1 MSQTKVQLLGNVIGN
16 VSIGG
21 TLTYDDVTNVDSVGL
36 VTART
41 GINVLAGGV
50 NIVGGG
56 LTVAGVST
64 FHQGVD
70 FNQILTEEVK
80 VTSGKLSA
88 NTNINVED
96 GMIHYFTTTETTT
109 STPNIRY
116 NASTTLNSKM
126 SIGNSV
132 VITLI
137 TTAATA
143 AYCTDITIDGSTVTE
158 NWVGGSAPSGGG
170 SSGVDIHSFT
180 IIKTADTEFTVIA
193 NHSKTS

>member
-1 MSQTKVQLLGNVIGN
+1 MSQTKVQLLGDVIGN

-80 VTSGKLSA
+80 ITSGKLSA
-88 NTNINVED
+88 NTDINVED

-132 VITLI
+132 VITII
-137 TTAATA
+137 TTADSA
-143 AYCTDITIDGSTVTE
+143 AYCTDITVDGNAVTE

-170 SSGVDIHSFT
+170 TGGVDIHSFT
-180 IIKTADTEFTVIA
+180 IIKTANATFTVIA